1 MTLPITLCLTAYLLG
16 SIPFGVIV
24 ARLNKVDL
32 RQHGSGNIGA
42 TNVARTLGK
51 KLGVL
56 TLIGDALKG
65 VVAVAL
71 ADFLLSNPIH
81 IASAG
86 LFAFLGH
93 LFPVFLKF
101 RGGKGVATGLGVFL
115 YLMPLSTL
123 SSMAIFGITLWLWNF
138 VSLSSI
144 VAAASI
150 PLLALFFS
158 VELAYVALA
167 SVVAVLVIIRHHAN
181 ISRLMKGTENRFPSK
196 T

>member
-1 MTLPITLCLTAYLLG
+1 MNLTIILCLIAYLLG
-16 SIPFGVIV
+16 SIPFGVIF

-56 TLIGDALKG
+56 TLVGDALKG
-65 VVAVAL
+65 VAAVAL
-71 ADFLLSNPIH
+71 ADSLLSNPAH
-81 IASAG
+81 IAFAG

-101 RGGKGVATGLGVFL
+101 RGGKGVATGLGIFL
-115 YLMPLSTL
+115 YLMPLPTL
-123 SSMAIFGITLWLWNF
+123 ASMAVFGISLWLWNF

-158 VELAYVALA
+158 ADQAYIALA

-196 T
+196 S

>member
-1 MTLPITLCLTAYLLG
+1 MTLPIILCLTAYLLG

-71 ADFLLSNPIH
+71 ADFLLSNPVH

-101 RGGKGVATGLGVFL
+101 QGGKGVATGLGIFL
-115 YLMPLSTL
+115 YLMPLPTL
-123 SSMAIFGITLWLWNF
+123 SSMAIFGITLWIWNF

-158 VELAYVALA
+158 VESAYVALS
-167 SVVAVLVIIRHHAN
+167 SVVAALVIIRHHAN

>member
-24 ARLNKVDL
+24 ARVNKVDL

-71 ADFLLSNPIH
+71 ADFLLSNPVH

-115 YLMPLSTL
+115 YLMPLATL

-158 VELAYVALA
+158 VESAYVALA
-167 SVVAVLVIIRHHAN
+167 SAVAALVIIRHHAN

>member
-1 MTLPITLCLTAYLLG
+1 MTLPIILCLIAYLLG

-71 ADFLLSNPIH
+71 ADFLLSNPVH

-86 LFAFLGH
+86 LFVFLGH

-101 RGGKGVATGLGVFL
+101 KGGKGVATGLGVFL

-144 VAAASI
+144 VAAASL

-158 VELAYVALA
+158 VESAYPALA
-167 SVVAVLVIIRHHAN
+167 SVVAVLVIIRHQAN
-181 ISRLMKGTENRFPSK
+181 ISRLMRGTENRFPSK

>member
-71 ADFLLSNPIH
+71 ADFLLSNPVH

-101 RGGKGVATGLGVFL
+101 QGGKGVATGLGVFL

-138 VSLSSI
+138 VS
-144 VAAASI
+144 
-150 PLLALFFS
+150 
-158 VELAYVALA
+158 
-167 SVVAVLVIIRHHAN
+167 
-181 ISRLMKGTENRFPSK
+181 
-196 T
+196 

>member
-1 MTLPITLCLTAYLLG
+1 MNLLIILCLTAYLLG
-16 SIPFGVIV
+16 SIPFGVIF

-32 RQHGSGNIGA
+32 RKHGSGNIGA

-56 TLIGDALKG
+56 TLVGDALKG
-65 VVAVAL
+65 VAAVAL
-71 ADFLLSNPIH
+71 ADALQTNPVH
-81 IASAG
+81 IAIAG
-86 LFAFLGH
+86 LLAFLGH

-101 RGGKGVATGLGVFL
+101 RGGKGVATGLGIFL
-115 YLMPLSTL
+115 YLMPIPTL
-123 SSMAIFGITLWLWNF
+123 ASMAVFGVSLWMWNF

-144 VAAASI
+144 VAAATI
-150 PLLALFFS
+150 PLLAFFFS
-158 VELAYVALA
+158 MEQAYAALA

-196 T
+196 S